1 MKPEGSFIVSREDW
15 SLHRKGAQDQ
25 QRHQEKVREA
35 IKKNLADLVTE
46 ESIIMQEGRRIVK
59 VPIRSLDEYRFR
71 YNFNKDQHGGQGD
84 GGSSVGD
91 VLGRDPS
98 SKKGQGAGPGKGEG
112 AGEQPGIDYYEAEV
126 SLDEIE
132 ALLFQDLELPNL
144 QRKLQEEITT
154 TDIRFNDIRKKGL
167 QGNIDKRRTLL
178 EAVKRNALAGRK
190 ALETLHPDDLRYKTW
205 EEIVTPHSRA
215 VVLAMMDT
223 SGSMGQFEKYI
234 ARSFFFWMT
243 RFLRTKYEHVDIQ
256 YIAHHTEAK
265 VVTEHEFFTK
275 GESGGTICS
284 SAYNLALN
292 LIKEKYHPDQ
302 FNIYPFHFSD
312 GDNLTSDNEKCVK
325 LIRQLMEMCNI
336 FGYGEVNQYNRSSSL
351 MNAFKNIS
359 DPKFR
364 HVIIREKSEV
374 YKALT
379 TFFTTGDAIRAS

>member
-1 MKPEGSFIVSREDW
+1 MNGQPSFIVSREDW

-25 QRHQEKVREA
+25 QRHQEKVRDA

-71 YNFNKDQHGGQGD
+71 YNFGKDQHGGQGD
-84 GGSSVGD
+84 GDSSVGD

-98 SKKGQGAGPGKGEG
+98 SKKGQQQQGPGKGEG
-112 AGEQPGIDYYEAEV
+112 AGESPGVDYYEAEV

-132 ALLFQDLELPNL
+132 AMLFADLELPNL
-144 QRKLQEEITT
+144 QRKTQDEIQT

-178 EAVKRNALAGRK
+178 EAIKRHALAGKRGP
-190 ALETLHPDDLRYKTW
+190 HPIIPDDLRYKTW
-205 EEIVTPHSRA
+205 EEIQTPHSQA

-265 VVTEHEFFTK
+265 VVSEHEFFTK

-284 SAYNLALN
+284 SAYNLAVN
-292 LIKEKYHPDQ
+292 LIHEKYHPDKY
-302 FNIYPFHFSD
+302 NIYPFHFSD
-312 GDNLTSDNEKCVK
+312 GDNLTSDNEKCLK
-325 LIRQLMEMCNI
+325 LINELMRVSNI

-351 MNAFKNIS
+351 MNAFKTIH

-364 HVIIREKSEV
+364 NMIIREKGEV
-374 YKALT
+374 YKALCH
-379 TFFTTGDAIRAS
+379 FFTAGDPVKA